1 NHLNEMSRDPYV
13 DVKREIESSLSSL
26 QPLTNQFDRLSSQPS
41 TSAYIEVRDQVRETL
56 ALLEADLE
64 DLDESV
70 RVVEATG
77 ERWGIGEEEV
87 RRRRGFVE
95 KVKREV
101 DVLLQR
107 QDDTLGVIAGTLNT
121 LASQAG
127 LIGHEVVDQNVMLDD
142 LGTRVDHTDS
152 RLRKVQRTMQDF
164 IRRNEG
170 QSCSLPSSP
179 PLFPTILSPKTR
191 SGWCIC
197 ILIVVLIILLMAVI
211 LT

>member
-1 NHLNEMSRDPYV
+1 MSRDPYV

-41 TSAYIEVRDQVRETL
+41 TPAYAEVRDQVRETL
-56 ALLEADLE
+56 TLLEADLE

-95 KVKREV
+95 KVRREV
-101 DVLLQR
+101 DRVRNKLSTSPKGKQRAKYQDHPEDLEAQNDNEVERWEREEQQVLLQR

-127 LIGHEVVDQNVMLDD
+127 LIGHEVVDQNVYVFISLIPHLASDFST
-142 LGTRVDHTDS
+142 LTHT
-152 RLRKVQRTMQDF
+152 
-164 IRRNEG
+164 
-170 QSCSLPSSP
+170 
-179 PLFPTILSPKTR
+179 PKHPIE
-191 SGWCIC
+191 W
-197 ILIVVLIILLMAVI
+197 
-211 LT
+211 LTSFAPKLHV